1 VVVVLSNAGD
11 HIPEI
16 PLLDVV
22 ERALSVLPLQIG
34 ATAVKD
40 GVIIG
45 FTLMVIVAVLA
56 HCPALGVNV
65 YVVVLV
71 LFNAGNHV
79 PEIPLFELVGS
90 GFNTPPL
97 QIGETCVNVG
107 VVVGFTT
114 IVNEVVSA
122 HGPVELGVKM

>member
-1 VVVVLSNAGD
+1 VLFNAGD

-22 ERALSVLPLQIG
+22 GRALSVFPLQIG

-45 FTLMVIVAVLA
+45 LTVIVIVAVLA
-56 HCPALGVNV
+56 HCPVLGVNV

-71 LFNAGNHV
+71 LFNAGDHV
-79 PEIPLFELVGS
+79 PVIPLFEVVGS

-107 VVVGFTT
+107 VVAGFTT
-114 IVNEVVSA
+114 MVNEVVSA
-122 HGPVELGVKM
+122 HGPEGLGVKM